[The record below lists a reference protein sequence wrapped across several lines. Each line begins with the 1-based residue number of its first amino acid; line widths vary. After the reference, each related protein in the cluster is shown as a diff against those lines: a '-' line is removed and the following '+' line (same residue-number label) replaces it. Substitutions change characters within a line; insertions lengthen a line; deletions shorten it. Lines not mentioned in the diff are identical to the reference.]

1 MLRGYEMSRCPRP
14 ERRRSLLRGR
24 VLGLASIN
32 EDAAWFGRPGSSG
45 VVIEVGFAPLRASL
59 PRALVLLDCWKCPS
73 MRLRIPEHNG
83 ALQGGRPLEMWFS
96 RNGIKSSRN
105 SLVEKALPQNAS
117 VRNHVRIFLRWP
129 RLAAWLRPARAM
141 RVDDQLGQR
150 RAGQ

>member
-1 MLRGYEMSRCPRP
+1 
-14 ERRRSLLRGR
+14 
-24 VLGLASIN
+24 
-32 EDAAWFGRPGSSG
+32 
-45 VVIEVGFAPLRASL
+45 
-59 PRALVLLDCWKCPS
+59 
-73 MRLRIPEHNG
+73 
-83 ALQGGRPLEMWFS
+83 MWFS

-129 RLAAWLRPARAM
+129 QLAAWLRPARAM